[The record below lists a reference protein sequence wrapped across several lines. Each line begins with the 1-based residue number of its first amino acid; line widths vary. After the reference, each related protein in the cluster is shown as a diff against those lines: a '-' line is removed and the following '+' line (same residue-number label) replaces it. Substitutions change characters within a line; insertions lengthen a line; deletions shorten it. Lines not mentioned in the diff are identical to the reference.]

1 MKKKLIIPVLVATM
15 LGTSIPAYAA
25 NFADINDVPWEGAK
39 TYINAVAD
47 KGLMVGS
54 DNAQGKRVFKPKDNL
69 SYLEC
74 AQLVY
79 TLFGDESGL
88 TAYNSTI
95 GTKWNTVLKG
105 YKISEWAWPATSFC
119 LENGIVTISDVASF
133 MNGTTAKK
141 AARQDVAVMFGKGFE
156 KAGYSQKQSFSFND
170 ASKISSSALKYA
182 NLLGSLNILT
192 GDGNKNFNP
201 TALINRSEM
210 AVIVSKTDDLLADG
224 TSTGT
229 QTGTTT
235 TPTGS
240 GTITGVV
247 STVVSYGNQYVLTML
262 TGEGAKSFMMSAST
276 KVNYNNKVYGPEDI
290 GESDTVVVA
299 YNGTTVVTVVVT
311 KDANDDIGTGKKDD
325 KKEEK
330 AKETYSGVIYSMND
344 DRMVVKKS
352 SSSKQTYTG
361 FDDDNSD
368 VEVIIDG
375 TERSYSRL
383 LREFDDEDREKD
395 IKVVV
400 YINDDDEVYKII
412 ATVDGG
418 EAAGDVDSA
427 SETKVKIDGD
437 TYYFHSEEDLITI
450 KINGYSVS
458 IKEFVDA
465 YEEYE
470 DFYAEAV
477 LDGDDK
483 IITLTIT
490 SDDYEGGTI
499 SGVVDN
505 LSSTRIKVDGEWY
518 DFPDD
523 VTDIRIKLNGST
535 IDLEKLDEAYED
547 LESDEDMTVDVVLD
561 SEEKVS
567 KITATTKVEKDEV
580 SGDIKSVSSNKIK
593 IGSKNY
599 DVEDNGDYV
608 DVDIENGN
616 KDITTYEDLEN
627 FVTDLD
633 RDVSSYKITVEAVTE
648 DGNVTEIKGYV
659 AEIDG
664 VYVYDASYSN
674 DTITLAI
681 ADTNY
686 KFKVDGGCTIKE
698 EGTSRSRDLENIE
711 DALVDDDVYA
721 TSIEIDEEGYVTS
734 IKYEVE

>member
-1 MKKKLIIPVLVATM
+1 MKKKLIIPVLIATM

-25 NFADINDVPWEGAK
+25 NFYDINDVPWEGAK

-69 SYLEC
+69 TYLEC

-79 TLFGDESGL
+79 TLFGDEKGL
-88 TAYNSTI
+88 TAYSSTI

-105 YKISEWAWPATSFC
+105 YKIADWAWPATSFC

-141 AARQDVAVMFGKGFE
+141 AARQDVAVMFGKSFE
-156 KAGYSQKQSFSFND
+156 KAGYTQKQSFSFND

-192 GDGNKNFNP
+192 GDGNQNFNP
-201 TALINRSEM
+201 TNLINRSEM
-210 AVIVSKTDDLLADG
+210 AVIVSKTDDLLAEG
-224 TSTGT
+224 TGT
-229 QTGTTT
+229 TGTTT

-240 GTITGVV
+240 GTVTGVV

-276 KVNYNNKVYGPEDI
+276 KVSYNNKVYGPEDI

-311 KDANDDIGTGKKDD
+311 KDANDDIGKNKEDD
-325 KKEEK
+325 SKKETE

-361 FDDDNSD
+361 FDDDDAD

-383 LREFDDEDREKD
+383 LKEFDDEDREKD

-400 YINDDDEVYKII
+400 YINEDDEVFKIV

-418 EAAGDVDSA
+418 EAEGDIDSA
-427 SETKVKIDGD
+427 STTRVKIDGD
-437 TYYFHSEEDLITI
+437 TYYFHDEEDLITI
-450 KINGYSVS
+450 KINGYSVTL
-458 IKEFVDA
+458 KEFVDA
-465 YEEYE
+465 YEEFE

-483 IITLTIT
+483 IITLTVT

-505 LSSTRIKVDGEWY
+505 LSSSRIKVDGEWY

-523 VTDIRIKLNGST
+523 TTDMRIKLNGST
-535 IDLEKLDEAYED
+535 VTLEKLDDAYDE
-547 LESDEDMTVDVVLD
+547 LEKDEDMTVDIVLD
-561 SEEKVS
+561 SSEKVS

-580 SGDIKSVSSNKIK
+580 SGDIKAVTSSKIK

-599 DVEDNGDYV
+599 DVEDSGDYV
-608 DVDIENGN
+608 EVDIENGN
-616 KDITTYEDLEN
+616 KDIATYEDLKD
-627 FVTDLD
+627 FISDLD
-633 RDVSSYKITVEAVTE
+633 RERATYKVTVEAITE
-648 DGNVTEIKGYV
+648 DDYVTEIKGYV
-659 AEIDG
+659 AEIEG
-664 VYVYDASYSN
+664 VYVYAASYSN
-674 DTITLAI
+674 DTITLIVAEN
-681 ADTNY
+681 NY
-686 KFKVDGGCTIKE
+686 RYKVDGDCTIKE
-698 EGTSRSRDLENIE
+698 EGSSRSRDLENIE
-711 DALVDDDVYA
+711 DALSDGDVYA
-721 TSIEIDEEGYVTS
+721 TSVVIDEDGYITE